1 MTRICVSRKLS
12 AVLLVISLGLG
23 FNSMQ
28 VSASLPMGGGPIFIV
43 TPIDE
48 EEEMIPNTQ
57 LEVDY
62 QLLIYEPLDALIRRF
77 TRDHAI
83 SITNGETTQVWIF
96 RDEPQVAAIA
106 ERIRAVMKRTND
118 NISEPVFNR
127 RTTSLI
133 IQYQSFMFGLPQN
146 ATTAGTT
153 GPSDEELRR
162 EMQEVNAEFEVIN
175 KELNKIPAHKPTKND
190 VKAGKCLECKLMDL

>member
-1 MTRICVSRKLS
+1 MTRICVFKKLS
-12 AVLLVISLGLG
+12 IVFLAISLGLW

-28 VSASLPMGGGPIFIV
+28 VSASQPMGGGPIFIV

-77 TRDHAI
+77 TREHAFSIIIGEI
-83 SITNGETTQVWIF
+83 SQVWIF
-96 RDEPQVAAIA
+96 RDEPHVAAIA
-106 ERIRAVMKRTND
+106 ERIRAVMRRVND
-118 NISEPVFNR
+118 NIAEPMLNR

-133 IQYQSFMFGLPQN
+133 GQYQALLFGLPQN

-153 GPSDEELRR
+153 GPSDAGICR
-162 EMQEVNAEFEVIN
+162 EMQEVNAEIN
-175 KELNKIPAHKPTKND
+175 AINAELNKIPVRKPTKAD
-190 VKAGKCLECKLMDL
+190 KEAGKCFECGLMD